1 MPAARR
7 TLTLARILIGSV
19 TFFNLQCAF
28 AFLVSPASY
37 APAFE
42 VSGLPGASL
51 VSALGILF
59 LMWNVPYLFALAH
72 PVRQRTSLI
81 QAVIMQ
87 AIGLIGESILYFN
100 TPAVHALLRQTALR
114 FILFDGVGLVL
125 LTGALWLTR
134 KAPAG
139 TDCGTFS

>member
-7 TLTLARILIGSV
+7 TLTLARILIGTV
-19 TFFNLQCAF
+19 TFFNLQCAV

-42 VSGLPGASL
+42 VSGVPGASL

-59 LMWNVPYLFALAH
+59 LMWNVPYLFALYH

-87 AIGLIGESILYFN
+87 AIGLVGESILYFN

-125 LTGALWLTR
+125 LMGALWLTR
-134 KAPAG
+134 KAKE
-139 TDCGTFS
+139 SQE

>member
-7 TLTLARILIGSV
+7 TLTLARILIGTV
-19 TFFNLQCAF
+19 TFFNLQCAV

-42 VSGLPGASL
+42 VSGVPGASL

-59 LMWNVPYLFALAH
+59 LMWNVPYLFALVH

-87 AIGLIGESILYFN
+87 TIGLVGESILYLN

-125 LTGALWLTR
+125 LMGALWLTR
-134 KAPAG
+134 KAKE
-139 TDCGTFS
+139 SQE

>member
-7 TLTLARILIGSV
+7 TLTLARILIGTV
-19 TFFNLQCAF
+19 TFFNLQCAV

-42 VSGLPGASL
+42 VSGVPGASL

-59 LMWNVPYLFALAH
+59 LMWNVPYLFALVH

-87 AIGLIGESILYFN
+87 TIGLVGESILYLN

-114 FILFDGVGLVL
+114 FILFDGAGLL
-125 LTGALWLTR
+125 LLAGALWLTR
-134 KAPAG
+134 KSKESQG
-139 TDCGTFS
+139 

>member
-7 TLTLARILIGSV
+7 TLTLARILIGTV
-19 TFFNLQCAF
+19 TFFNLQCAV

-42 VSGLPGASL
+42 VSGVPGASL

-59 LMWNVPYLFALAH
+59 LMWNVPYLFALVH

-87 AIGLIGESILYFN
+87 TIGLVGESILYLN

-114 FILFDGVGLVL
+114 FILFDGAGLLL

-134 KAPAG
+134 KSKESQG
-139 TDCGTFS
+139 